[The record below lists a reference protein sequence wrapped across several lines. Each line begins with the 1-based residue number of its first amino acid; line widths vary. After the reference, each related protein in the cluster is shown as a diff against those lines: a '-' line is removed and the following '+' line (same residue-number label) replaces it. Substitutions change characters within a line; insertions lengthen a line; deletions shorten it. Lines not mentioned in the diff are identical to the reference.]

1 MTSQTSPSKSSQ
13 IESTQKYLQI
23 AEIRDDLVVMKNGSL
38 RLVLM
43 VSSLNFALKGED
55 EQNAIINSY
64 VGLLNSLD
72 FPIQIVIQSRRLSID
87 DYFNKLNELEKKQT
101 NERLRLQTI
110 EYRSFLKEFLD
121 LGMIMTKKFFVV
133 IPYSPWSHKKK
144 TFWERVM
151 EVFSPTRVFKISQ
164 DQFLKYKEEVNKHAE
179 IVASGLSSMGLTVV
193 QLPTPHLIELYYN
206 SYNPEVINTQKIVD
220 LNQMSLE

>member
-1 MTSQTSPSKSSQ
+1 MAQNNNQPSGQ
-13 IESTQKYLQI
+13 ESTQKYLQI
-23 AEIRDDLVVMKNGSL
+23 AEVKDDVVVMKDGSL

-55 EQNAIINSY
+55 EQNAIISSY
-64 VGLLNSLD
+64 VGLLNNLD
-72 FPIQIVIQSRRLSID
+72 FPLQIVIQSRRLNID
-87 DYFNKLNELEKKQT
+87 DYVTKLIELEKKQT

-133 IPYSPWSHKKK
+133 IPYSPWSNKKK
-144 TFWERVM
+144 TFWQRLT
-151 EVFSPTRVFKISQ
+151 EVFSPSRVFKISQ
-164 DQFLKYKEEVNKHAE
+164 AKFIQYKEELNKRSE
-179 IVASGLSSMGLTVV
+179 IVASGLTSVGLTVV

-206 SYNPEVINTQKIVD
+206 SYNPEVINSQKIVD

>member
-1 MTSQTSPSKSSQ
+1 MAQNNNRSAASQ
-13 IESTQKYLQI
+13 ESTQKYLQI
-23 AEIRDDLVVMKNGSL
+23 AEIKDDVVVMKDGSL

-55 EQNAIINSY
+55 EQNAIISSY
-64 VGLLNSLD
+64 VGLLNNLD
-72 FPIQIVIQSRRLSID
+72 FPLQIVIQSRRLNID
-87 DYFNKLNELEKKQT
+87 DYVAKLIELEKKQT

-133 IPYSPWSHKKK
+133 IPYSPWSNKKK
-144 TFWERVM
+144 TFWQRLT

-164 DQFLKYKEEVNKHAE
+164 IKFTQYKEELNKRME
-179 IVASGLSSMGLTVV
+179 IVAGGLTAVGLTVA

-220 LNQMSLE
+220 INQMSLE

>member
-1 MTSQTSPSKSSQ
+1 MAQNNNNLPKQ
-13 IESTQKYLQI
+13 ESTQKYLQI
-23 AEIRDDLVVMKNGSL
+23 AEIRDDVVVMKDGSL

-55 EQNAIINSY
+55 EQNAIISSY
-64 VGLLNSLD
+64 VGLLNNLD
-72 FPIQIVIQSRRLSID
+72 FPLQIVIQSRRLNID
-87 DYFNKLNELEKKQT
+87 DYITKLVELEKKQT
-101 NERLRLQTI
+101 NEHLRLQTI

-133 IPYSPWSHKKK
+133 IPYSPWSNKKK
-144 TFWERVM
+144 TFWQRLT
-151 EVFSPTRVFKISQ
+151 EVFSPARVFKIGQ
-164 DQFLKYKEEVNKHAE
+164 TKFAQYKEELNKRME
-179 IVASGLSSMGLTVV
+179 IVANGLTAVGLTVA

-220 LNQMSLE
+220 INQMSVE